1 MRSYSYSALHAAFTS
16 STTDPLTGP
25 AIRPLDF
32 GRFINSHEGT
42 HSELARTVE
51 DLAQWL
57 SVVEIGLSSIL
68 DKAAEHTIEE
78 EQEQE
83 EVPIRTNGTLNR
95 TPHAASV
102 NGSISGSPP
111 SALAA
116 E

>member
-1 MRSYSYSALHAAFTS
+1 M
-16 STTDPLTGP
+16 GP
-25 AIRPLDF
+25 IIRPLDF
-32 GRFINSHEGT
+32 SLLMSSHEAT

-57 SVVEIGLSSIL
+57 SVVEFGLSSVL

-83 EVPIRTNGTLNR
+83 DPPGQNNSTPDTFSSKMFEPPI
-95 TPHAASV
+95 
-102 NGSISGSPP
+102 PP
-111 SALAA
+111 SARAV

>member
-1 MRSYSYSALHAAFTS
+1 M
-16 STTDPLTGP
+16 D
-25 AIRPLDF
+25 
-32 GRFINSHEGT
+32 SHEAT

-83 EVPIRTNGTLNR
+83 DAGGLVAPI
-95 TPHAASV
+95 P
-102 NGSISGSPP
+102 PP

-116 E
+116 Q